1 MHSLIHSL
9 LSSYLQAHPKI
20 AIFILSLWTVYSVPT
35 PTLSI
40 LNKGYE
46 QQVHVLPQKQKYSVP
61 SENQNNVICD
71 QTVQAT
77 LGVVES
83 HLYNIIIIFTIFYF
97 FGILPMLTLLTVFKI
112 NGHDM

>member
-1 MHSLIHSL
+1 MLLLYMLLMLLLCEALMHSLIHSL

-20 AIFILSLWTVYSVPT
+20 AIFILSLWTVYSGPT

-61 SENQNNVICD
+61 SEN
-71 QTVQAT
+71 
-77 LGVVES
+77 
-83 HLYNIIIIFTIFYF
+83 
-97 FGILPMLTLLTVFKI
+97 
-112 NGHDM
+112 